1 MGREL
6 LRRAGFD
13 PDEVLEP
20 TADLECGAAILR
32 FKLEYGCLPTDED
45 IDRIAEIANFN
56 LVHGG
61 LPSEATEATVR
72 HALAVIQAE
81 ELN

>member
-1 MGREL
+1 MGHEL

-13 PDEVLEP
+13 PDEALEP

-32 FKLEYGCLPTDED
+32 FKFEYGCLPADED

-56 LVHGG
+56 LAHVG
-61 LPSEATEATVR
+61 LPPEATEATVR
-72 HALAVIQAE
+72 YALAVIQAE